1 MATYTKMRSWY
12 NDVQTINQNEEQ
24 ILKKGEKAMSKLI
37 VVTGTEGEKYCIDR
51 TLITG
56 IDYYYYKEKEK
67 EYTILLMKNNPCLIV
82 RETMEEVIELI
93 EKSEAKEKAPIIN
106 FIKLTKV
113 GDKRDVYI
121 NVNKVT
127 TISSQIENT
136 TIISVGD
143 NLVLVT
149 ETTEEILAKIE
160 EITK

>member
-1 MATYTKMRSWY
+1 
-12 NDVQTINQNEEQ
+12 
-24 ILKKGEKAMSKLI
+24 MSKLI
-37 VVTGTEGEKYCIDR
+37 VLTSKGGKKYCVDRTFITGT
-51 TLITG
+51 
-56 IDYYYYKEKEK
+56 DYYQHENK
-67 EYTILLMKNNPCLIV
+67 EYTLLLMKNNPSLIV
-82 RETMEEVIELI
+82 KETPIEIFELI
-93 EKSEAKEKAPIIN
+93 EKSEVKEKAPIIN

-136 TIISVGD
+136 TIVNVDD
-143 NLVLVT
+143 NFVLVT

>member
-1 MATYTKMRSWY
+1 
-12 NDVQTINQNEEQ
+12 
-24 ILKKGEKAMSKLI
+24 MSKLI
-37 VVTGTEGEKYCIDR
+37 ELTGKDGRKYCTDR

-56 IDYYYYKEKEK
+56 IDYFYCNKEEK
-67 EYTILLMKNNPCLIV
+67 EYTLLSIKESPYLIV
-82 RETMEEVIELI
+82 KETFSEIIELI
-93 EKSEAKEKAPIIN
+93 AKSELKEKGPIIN

-136 TIISVGD
+136 TIVSVGD

-149 ETTEEILAKIE
+149 ETTEEILSKIE

>member
-1 MATYTKMRSWY
+1 MR
-12 NDVQTINQNEEQ
+12 
-24 ILKKGEKAMSKLI
+24 KKKRKPSKPITTEKAMSKLI
-37 VVTGTEGEKYCIDR
+37 VLTSKGGKKYCVDR

-56 IDYYYYKEKEK
+56 IDYFYYEKEEK
-67 EYTILLMKNNPCLIV
+67 EYTLLIIKDKPCLIV
-82 RETMEEVIELI
+82 QETLKEVLELI

-136 TIISVGD
+136 TIVNVDD
-143 NLVLVT
+143 NFVLVT